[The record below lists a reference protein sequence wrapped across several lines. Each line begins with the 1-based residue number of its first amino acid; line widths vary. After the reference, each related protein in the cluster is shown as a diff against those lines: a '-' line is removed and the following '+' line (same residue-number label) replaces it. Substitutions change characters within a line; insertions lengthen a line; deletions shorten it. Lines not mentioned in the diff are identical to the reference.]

1 MKEKIILTDG
11 DGVILDWEWAFH
23 VWMQEHGYQRQD
35 EAPFKYD
42 IGKQYGIPKEE
53 AKRQVRI
60 FNESAAIGFLHG
72 LREAQYYVK
81 RLHEEHG
88 YRFHLITSL
97 SKDYNAQKL
106 RIMNVEKLFG
116 KTAFAHYIFLD
127 TGEDKDGV
135 LQDYKDSG
143 LWWIEDKITNAEV
156 GLSLGLKP
164 LLMEHGH
171 NMDYEN
177 PEIPRV
183 KHWRDIYEI
192 VVDNV

>member
-1 MKEKIILTDG
+1 MKDKIILTDG
-11 DGVILDWEWAFH
+11 DGCILDWEWAFH
-23 VWMQEHGYQRQD
+23 VWMQEHGYQRQ
-35 EAPFKYD
+35 EGAQVKYD

-53 AKRQVRI
+53 ARRQVRI
-60 FNESAAIGFLHG
+60 FNESAAIGFLPG
-72 LREAQYYVK
+72 LRDAQYYVK
-81 RLHEEHG
+81 RLHEEYG

-97 SKDYNAQKL
+97 SKDPNAQKL

-156 GLSLGLKP
+156 GLKLGLKP

-171 NMDYEN
+171 NMDFEHI
-177 PEIPRV
+177 EIPRV
-183 KHWRDIYEI
+183 RTWREIYERI
-192 VVDNV
+192 VG

>member
-1 MKEKIILTDG
+1 MKEKIILTDC
-11 DGVILDWEWAFH
+11 DGVCCDWEWAFH

-35 EAPFKYD
+35 RAPFKYD
-42 IGKQYGIPKEE
+42 IGKQYGISKEE
-53 AKRQVRI
+53 ARRQVRI
-60 FNESAAIGFLHG
+60 FNESAAIGFLPG
-72 LREAQYYVK
+72 LRDAQYYVK
-81 RLHEEHG
+81 RLHEELG

-177 PEIPRV
+177 PLIPRV

-192 VVDNV
+192 VVGNV

>member
-1 MKEKIILTDG
+1 MKEKIILTDC
-11 DGVILDWEWAFH
+11 DGCLTDWEWAFH
-23 VWMQEHGYQRQD
+23 VWMQEHGYKRHED
-35 EAPFKYD
+35 APFKYD
-42 IGKQYGIPKEE
+42 IGKQYGILKEE
-53 AKRQVRI
+53 ARRQIRI
-60 FNESAAIGFLHG
+60 FNESAAIGFLPG
-72 LREAQYYVK
+72 LRDAQYYVK

-156 GLSLGLKP
+156 GLALGLKP

-177 PEIPRV
+177 PDITVV
-183 KHWRDIYEI
+183 KDWKQVYEI
-192 VVDNV
+192 ITADK

>member
-1 MKEKIILTDG
+1 MKDKIILTDC

-23 VWMQEHGYQRQD
+23 VWMQEHGYQRQED
-35 EAPFKYD
+35 APLKYD
-42 IGKQYGIPKEE
+42 IKKQYGIFEKDAKE
-53 AKRQVRI
+53 RVRI
-60 FNESAAIGFLHG
+60 FNESAAIGFLPG
-72 LREAQYYVK
+72 LRDAQYYVK
-81 RLHEEHG
+81 RLHEELG

-97 SKDYNAQKL
+97 SKDPNAQKL

-116 KTAFAHYIFLD
+116 KTAFSHYIFLD

-143 LWWIEDKITNAEV
+143 LWWVEDKITNAEV
-156 GLSLGLKP
+156 GLELGLRP

-177 PEIPRV
+177 PKIPRV
-183 KHWRDIYEI
+183 KHWREIYERI
-192 VVDNV
+192 VG

>member
-11 DGVILDWEWAFH
+11 DGAILDWEWAFH
-23 VWMQEHGYQRQD
+23 VWMQEHGYQRQ
-35 EAPFKYD
+35 EGAQFKYD

-53 AKRQVRI
+53 AKRQIRI
-60 FNESAAIGFLHG
+60 FNESAAIGFLPG
-72 LREAQYYVK
+72 LRDAQYYVK
-81 RLHEEHG
+81 RLHEELG

-177 PEIPRV
+177 PLIPRV

-192 VVDNV
+192 VVGNV